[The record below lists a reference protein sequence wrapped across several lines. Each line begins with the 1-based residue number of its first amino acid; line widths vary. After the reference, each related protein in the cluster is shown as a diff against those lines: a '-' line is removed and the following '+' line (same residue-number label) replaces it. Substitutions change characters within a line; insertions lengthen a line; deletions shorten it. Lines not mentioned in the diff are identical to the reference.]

1 MEGKSRNSLRKQSKI
16 TKVRK
21 QEGKDDK
28 NERIHPEGPMVK
40 QLKLQAKKTKNE
52 LYSIGKARRYPTSNT
67 EPPKS
72 SCMLWL
78 LF

>member
-52 LYSIGKARRYPTSNT
+52 GREKAF
-67 EPPKS
+67 KK
-72 SCMLWL
+72 
-78 LF
+78 